1 MIIEYFKHMM
11 LTKVGTSHIQLNM
24 PCQDSVFYHADQG
37 VHVLVVSDGAGSK
50 SLSHYGSKCIVETI
64 GKHLPSQ
71 FTSYLLGLE
80 KHGKT
85 QNQIMQDYQTIK
97 DDIMTALLKD
107 LNVIAKR
114 ESVDVDELAGT
125 LLFVAFNQHA
135 YISGHIGDGFISS
148 YLLNEDKEMVRV
160 VSEPE
165 GEANETYFVTTKGSI
180 DHLRVQ
186 VGSMKDIRGFLL
198 SSDGIQERCYHR
210 KFGLTSSVTQL
221 FNICRKTDQKGYEN
235 FFDKLIKET
244 WIELDDDLSLNI
256 ILKDTLPLD
265 DTNLPILEPYLS
277 KIKSMDQIIKRSP
290 YSFFI
295 DPSLPYKDI
304 DFMSSIAL
312 IERIK
317 RL

>member
-11 LTKVGTSHIQLNM
+11 LTKVGTSHIQFKM

-50 SLSHYGSKCIVETI
+50 SLSHFGSQCIVETI
-64 GKHLPSQ
+64 GKHIPTQ

-80 KHGKT
+80 RHGKT
-85 QNQIMQDYQTIK
+85 QTQINQDYQTIK
-97 DDIMTALLKD
+97 DDIMAALLKD

-114 ESVDVDELAGT
+114 EAVDVDELAGT
-125 LLFVAFNQHA
+125 LIFVAFSQHA

-165 GEANETYFVTTKGSI
+165 GEANETFFVTTKGAI

-198 SSDGIQERCYHR
+198 ASDGIQEKCYHR
-210 KFGLTSSVTQL
+210 KFGLTSSVIQL
-221 FNICRKTDQKGYEN
+221 FNISRKVDQKGYES

-244 WIELDDDLSLNI
+244 WVELDDDLSLNI

-265 DTNLPILEPYLS
+265 ETNLAPLEPYLAQ
-277 KIKSMDQIIKRSP
+277 IKSIEQVVKRSP
-290 YSFFI
+290 YSVSI
-295 DPSLPYKDI
+295 DPSLPYSQV
-304 DFMSSIAL
+304 DFISITAL
-312 IERIK
+312 IERMK